1 MSWFD
6 KLFGEENDSQD
17 DYLAKRN
24 QRRHKAKQNQ
34 NDKDSLLPQNNDV
47 YERPRGK
54 FRFPMSGIEDTDANH
69 STSNEHKSSS
79 NEQQFNEVTNDGRQ
93 RSRRRRN
100 SAYEQNIDRQPESTS
115 TTHSYKQAERPDNKQ
130 NNKRIRIQTEVLR
143 AQYSTPSSEKPHYHK
158 SDFKASEVPSA
169 IFGTQK
175 RHKLENGVITN
186 KELTSDTDT
195 NELSNS
201 NQTMMN
207 AHEVKQ
213 SDSAQHQTSIENNV
227 KDNESYYNDDLLRKG
242 DKRQDQQNTAEQK
255 QVKKDNTVNIEN
267 FYASQIVEEI
277 RRERERKVL
286 QKKQFKEA

>member
-115 TTHSYKQAERPDNKQ
+115 TTHSYKQAERPDNTLTSVIPSLRRNAGPVIESKIATGDKII
-130 NNKRIRIQTEVLR
+130 NKIFI
-143 AQYSTPSSEKPHYHK
+143 TPSLL
-158 SDFKASEVPSA
+158 DFM
-169 IFGTQK
+169 I
-175 RHKLENGVITN
+175 
-186 KELTSDTDT
+186 DT
-195 NELSNS
+195 
-201 NQTMMN
+201 
-207 AHEVKQ
+207 K
-213 SDSAQHQTSIENNV
+213 
-227 KDNESYYNDDLLRKG
+227 
-242 DKRQDQQNTAEQK
+242 
-255 QVKKDNTVNIEN
+255 
-267 FYASQIVEEI
+267 
-277 RRERERKVL
+277 
-286 QKKQFKEA
+286 